1 MAKLKKLELSR
12 INKISG
18 ANLHRNWVI
27 IPHVTHFDKADIT
40 DLEAFRKEQNALAEK
55 QKLGV
60 KNHASCV
67 HYESGGKSIRSVS
80 TFQ

>member
-1 MAKLKKLELSR
+1 M
-12 INKISG
+12 
-18 ANLHRNWVI
+18 

-55 QKLGV
+55 TKTWRE
-60 KNHASCV
+60 NYSSCI
-67 HYESGGKSIRSVS
+67 HYESGGQSIRSVS